1 MYVLLALAVQT
12 VLAPLDTKTL
22 TSPIEAVVTRTV
34 SSAAGV
40 GVSVLGVVII
50 VANLI
55 GAIWGASRLVMSSAR
70 EGLLPRRLARIDDGN
85 PRIATGVVAAALL
98 AVIGATALH
107 WASISDLLA
116 VAARTSSSSTCCAHS
131 RIRDCSPAGT
141 VSSECSSAHRC
152 SPSPQQPSVRHNSST
167 LSSYSARELH

>member
-70 EGLLPRRLARIDDGN
+70 EGLLPRRLARMGLVH
-85 PRIATGVVAAALL
+85 G
-98 AVIGATALH
+98 
-107 WASISDLLA
+107 
-116 VAARTSSSSTCCAHS
+116 
-131 RIRDCSPAGT
+131 
-141 VSSECSSAHRC
+141 
-152 SPSPQQPSVRHNSST
+152 
-167 LSSYSARELH
+167 